1 MIQVSSTPS
10 LCGIANM
17 EQQYLDTLK
26 KILDT
31 GIDTDDRTGV
41 GSRSIFGVQM
51 RHDLNTG
58 FPALTTKKLA
68 WQAVVGELLWFIE
81 GSSDIHRLSELTH
94 GVPDRNTI
102 WHANAL
108 APSWRPNAKF
118 EGDAGSI
125 YGVQWRRWVGDHGAE
140 IDQLAQLIL
149 DIKKN
154 PHSRRHI
161 LTAWQPAE
169 LDQMCLPPCHIL
181 SQFWVR
187 QGRLSC
193 QLYQRS
199 ADFPLGIPFNIA
211 SYSLLTHMIA
221 QVCGLGVGEFVHVIG
236 DAHIYHN
243 QFDGVREQLTRTGY
257 DFPTLWINP
266 DVTSIFDFKPQDF
279 KLIGYKHHPAIQFPF
294 AT

>member
-1 MIQVSSTPS
+1 
-10 LCGIANM
+10 M
-17 EQQYLDTLK
+17 EQQYLNLLNDIMLR
-26 KILDT
+26 

-41 GSRSIFGVQM
+41 GSRSIFGVQL
-51 RHDLNTG
+51 RHDLSTG
-58 FPALTTKKLA
+58 FPALTTKRLA

-81 GSSDIHRLSELTH
+81 GSSDIRRLSELTH
-94 GVPDRNTI
+94 GVPDRTTI

-108 APSWRPNAKF
+108 APNWLLNAKF
-118 EGDAGSI
+118 PGDAGRI
-125 YGVQWRRWVGDHGAE
+125 YGVQWRRWQGAQGAE
-140 IDQLAQLIL
+140 IDQLAQLI
-149 DIKKN
+149 DGIKQN
-154 PHSRRHI
+154 PASRRHI

-169 LDQMCLPPCHIL
+169 LDQMCLPPCHTL

-199 ADFPLGIPFNIA
+199 ADLPLGIPFNIA

-221 QVCGLGVGEFVHVIG
+221 QVCDLEVGEFIHVIG

-243 QFDGVREQLTRTGY
+243 QFDGVQEQMTRNPY
-257 DFPTLWINP
+257 SLPTLWINP
-266 DVTSIFDFKPQDF
+266 EVTSLWDFKPSDF
-279 KLIGYKHHPAIQFPF
+279 ALVDYQHHPAINFPF

>member
-1 MIQVSSTPS
+1 MSLVSNTPS
-10 LCGIANM
+10 VSGTDSM
-17 EQQYLDTLK
+17 EQQYLNLLNDIMLR
-26 KILDT
+26 

-41 GSRSIFGVQM
+41 GSRSIFGVQL
-51 RHDLNTG
+51 RHDLSTG
-58 FPALTTKKLA
+58 FPALTTKRLA

-81 GSSDIHRLSELTH
+81 GSSDIRRLSELTH
-94 GVPDRNTI
+94 GVPDRTTI

-108 APSWRPNAKF
+108 APNWLPNAKF
-118 EGDAGSI
+118 PGDAGRI
-125 YGVQWRRWVGDHGAE
+125 YGVQWRRWQGAQGAE
-140 IDQLAQLIL
+140 IDQLAQLI
-149 DIKKN
+149 DGIKQN
-154 PHSRRHI
+154 PASRRHI

-169 LDQMCLPPCHIL
+169 LDQMCLPPCHTL

-199 ADFPLGIPFNIA
+199 ADLPLGIPFNIA

-221 QVCGLGVGEFVHVIG
+221 QVCDLEVGEFIHVIG

-243 QFDGVREQLTRTGY
+243 QFDGVQEQMTRNPY
-257 DFPTLWINP
+257 SLPTLWINP
-266 DVTSIFDFKPQDF
+266 EVTSLWDFKPSDF
-279 KLIGYKHHPAIQFPF
+279 ALVDYQHHPAINFPF

>member
-1 MIQVSSTPS
+1 
-10 LCGIANM
+10 M
-17 EQQYLDTLK
+17 EQQYLNLLNDIMLR
-26 KILDT
+26 

-41 GSRSIFGVQM
+41 GSRSIFGVQL
-51 RHDLNTG
+51 RHDLSTG
-58 FPALTTKKLA
+58 FPALTTKRLA

-81 GSSDIHRLSELTH
+81 GSSDIRRLSELTH
-94 GVPDRNTI
+94 GVPDRTTI

-108 APSWRPNAKF
+108 APNWLPNAKF
-118 EGDAGSI
+118 PGDAGRI
-125 YGVQWRRWVGDHGAE
+125 YGVQWRRWQGAQGAE
-140 IDQLAQLIL
+140 IDQLAQLI
-149 DIKKN
+149 DGIKQN
-154 PHSRRHI
+154 PASRRHI

-169 LDQMCLPPCHIL
+169 LDQMCLPPCHTL

-199 ADFPLGIPFNIA
+199 ADLPLGIPFNIA

-221 QVCGLGVGEFVHVIG
+221 QVCDLEVGEFIHVIG

-243 QFDGVREQLTRTGY
+243 QFDGVQEQMTRNPY
-257 DFPTLWINP
+257 SLPTLWINP
-266 DVTSIFDFKPQDF
+266 EVTSLWDFKPSDF
-279 KLIGYKHHPAIQFPF
+279 ALVDYQHHPAINFPF

>member
-1 MIQVSSTPS
+1 
-10 LCGIANM
+10 M
-17 EQQYLDTLK
+17 EQQYLNLLNH
-26 KILDT
+26 ILER

-51 RHDLNTG
+51 RHDLSTG
-58 FPALTTKKLA
+58 FPALTTKRLA

-81 GSSDIHRLSELTH
+81 GSSDIRRLSELTH

-108 APSWRPNAKF
+108 APSWLPNAKF
-118 EGDAGSI
+118 DGDAGSI
-125 YGVQWRRWVGDHGAE
+125 YGVQWRRWQSAQGVE
-140 IDQLAQLIL
+140 IDQLDQLVHNIRH
-149 DIKKN
+149 N

-187 QGRLSC
+187 EGKLSC

-221 QVCGLGVGEFVHVIG
+221 QVCDLGVGEFVHVIG

-243 QFDGVREQLTRTGY
+243 QFDGVREQLTRKP
-257 DFPTLWINP
+257 FPLPIVWINP
-266 DVTSIFDFKPQDF
+266 DVTSLWDFKPSDF
-279 KLIGYKHHPAIQFPF
+279 KLVDYQHHPTIHFPF

>member
-1 MIQVSSTPS
+1 
-10 LCGIANM
+10 M
-17 EQQYLDTLK
+17 EQQYLDTLR

-51 RHDLNTG
+51 RHDLSTG
-58 FPALTTKKLA
+58 FPALTTKRLA
-68 WQAVVGELLWFIE
+68 WQAVVGELLWFLE
-81 GSSDIHRLSELTH
+81 GSRDIRRLSELTH

-108 APSWRPNAKF
+108 SSSWTPWAEF
-118 EGDAGSI
+118 DGDAGRI
-125 YGVQWRRWVGDHGAE
+125 YGTQWRSWAGAGGVQ
-140 IDQLAQLIL
+140 IDQLSQLIL
-149 DIKKN
+149 GILQN

-187 QGRLSC
+187 RGRLSC

-221 QVCGLGVGEFVHVIG
+221 QVCGLAVGEFVHVIG

-243 QFDGVREQLTRTGY
+243 QFEGVKEQLDRTGY
-257 DFPTLWINP
+257 ALPTLWINP

-279 KLIGYKHHPAIQFPF
+279 KLIEYQHHPAIQFPF

>member
-10 LCGIANM
+10 QCGIANM

-51 RHDLNTG
+51 RHDLSTG
-58 FPALTTKKLA
+58 FPALTTKRLA

-81 GSSDIHRLSELTH
+81 GSSDIRRLSELTH
-94 GVPDRNTI
+94 GVPDKNTI

-108 APSWRPNAKF
+108 APSWKPNAKF
-118 EGDAGSI
+118 DGDAGSI
-125 YGVQWRRWVGDHGAE
+125 YGVQWRRWQGSQGTAT
-140 IDQLAQLIL
+140 DQLAQLIQ
-149 DIKKN
+149 DILQN

-199 ADFPLGIPFNIA
+199 QDAFLGGPFNIA
-211 SYSLLTHMIA
+211 SYSLFTHMIA
-221 QVCGLGVGEFVHVIG
+221 QVCNLEVGEFIHVIG
-236 DAHIYHN
+236 DAHIYSNHMD
-243 QFDGVREQLTRTGY
+243 QVKEQLSRTPLPL
-257 DFPTLWINP
+257 PTLWLNP
-266 DVTSIFDFKPQDF
+266 DIKNITDFTSDDI
-279 KLIGYKHHPAIQFPF
+279 KLLNYQSYPPIIAPMAV
-294 AT
+294 